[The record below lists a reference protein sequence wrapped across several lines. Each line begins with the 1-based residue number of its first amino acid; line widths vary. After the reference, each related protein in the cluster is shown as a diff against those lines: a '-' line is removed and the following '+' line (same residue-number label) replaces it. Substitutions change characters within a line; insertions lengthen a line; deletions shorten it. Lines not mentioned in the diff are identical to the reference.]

1 MGHDLPITPPEA
13 YAQASSNATRV
24 PDAEPILAVDS
35 NPVGDKPTKPAKRRR
50 DRNAERD
57 EPTWSP
63 SSVEEQ

>member
-1 MGHDLPITPPEA
+1 MPITPPEA
-13 YAQASSNATRV
+13 YTGASSSATRV

-35 NPVGDKPTKPAKRRR
+35 NAEGDQPTKPAKRRR

-63 SSVEEQ
+63 SPVEEQ